1 MRPTRPPKAPTVER
15 NYSKSANAKATVAEA
30 QAVANAAA
38 VPAVVGARF
47 ALILSGLAFILSA
60 VALGVA
66 VRR

>member
-1 MRPTRPPKAPTVER
+1 MRPLKQPKALTAER
-15 NYSKSANAKATVAEA
+15 NYSKAASAKATVGEA
-30 QAVANAAA
+30 QAVAQAA
-38 VPAVVGARF
+38 VVPAILGARF